1 MARTYLVDLPKAEG
15 RHLAGV
21 GSAWP
26 ATPEARALGALR
38 EWLHG
43 ICRSGAATI
52 AVSKI
57 VADLSLILDITPAG
71 TQPVRGPLR
80 PDLSRP
86 PGRAEYLGSG
96 TVRLD
101 EAAIAILAELRDG
114 EDFRVTF
121 TDAGPILT
129 VGADHYA
136 VHEEQSSLDPNS
148 TPGPGWPAG

>member
-1 MARTYLVDLPKAEG
+1 MARTYLVDLPKAEA

-21 GSAWP
+21 GPTWP

-38 EWLHG
+38 EWLCG
-43 ICRSGAATI
+43 VSRSGAATI

-57 VADLSLILDITPAG
+57 VADLTLILDIAPAD

-80 PDLSRP
+80 DDRCGA
-86 PGRAEYLGSG
+86 PGRAEYLGGG

-101 EAAIAILAELRDG
+101 EAAIAVLAELRDG
-114 EDFRVTF
+114 DDFRVTF

-136 VHEEQSSLDPNS
+136 IREEQPDPK
-148 TPGPGWPAG
+148 PQRRA